1 MAPKRIEDLDD
12 ARRLQLLVEGV
23 VDYALYTISLDG
35 LVVSWNSGARRLK
48 GYEPAEI
55 IGRPY
60 ATFFSAED
68 RERGLPATA
77 LHTAATVGRFEAEGW
92 RIRKDGSRFWA
103 LAVVDAVRDEA
114 GELIGFAKITRDMT
128 DREQALEHLAETNA
142 GFRRLI
148 DAVVDY
154 AIFQI
159 DPDGIVVTWNSG
171 AQRIKGYSAD

>member
-12 ARRLQLLVEGV
+12 ARRLQLLVEVG

-35 LVVSWNSGARRLK
+35 LGVSWNSGARRLK

-55 IGRPY
+55 IG

-114 GELIGFAKITRDMT
+114 GELIGFAKITRT
-128 DREQALEHLAETNA
+128 
-142 GFRRLI
+142 
-148 DAVVDY
+148 
-154 AIFQI
+154 
-159 DPDGIVVTWNSG
+159 
-171 AQRIKGYSAD
+171 